1 MAEPKFEIP
10 NIPIKITRE
19 GDKVKFVVGKYQL
32 KLNQLPNEKSQS
44 YDFVTLEQFI
54 TNSAQLIYQDIIEAD
69 RVLKDLKSAD
79 EWDKKH
85 GTNSTANN
93 RTKNTLSPGE

>member
-19 GDKVKFVVGKYQL
+19 GERVKFVIGKYQL
-32 KLNQLPNEKSQS
+32 KLKELPGDKSQT

-54 TNSAQLIYQDIIEAD
+54 TNSAKLIYQDIIQVEQIK
-69 RVLKDLKSAD
+69 KDLKSAD
-79 EWDKKH
+79 EFDKAQEK
-85 GTNSTANN
+85 
-93 RTKNTLSPGE
+93 KK